1 MAIKR
6 KVPDNRPH
14 APPSS
19 TRDVTVPSFSYPSTN
34 GLAQVII
41 DVWANPGHIMDRDN
55 KGNPTQTAVRE
66 ATQKIQSTAQLDLER
81 AVIITEQEH
90 DDDYTQQT
98 MKSFLC
104 CRTKTGS
111 LITLLTFST
120 LSNYLWPVRRTASS
134 GVAPLSGTP
143 IQ

>member
-90 DDDYTQQT
+90 DDDCTQQT
-98 MKSFLC
+98 DNEVVFVLPNQN
-104 CRTKTGS
+104 RVTNNPAH
-111 LITLLTFST
+111 LLDTVK
-120 LSNYLWPVRRTASS
+120 LLMAC
-134 GVAPLSGTP
+134 TP
-143 IQ
+143 NGI